1 MYLLAMKASLISSFV
16 LSVIGVAA
24 VANPL
29 LPITGYYTYLLGR
42 AEDNKVLY
50 KSIVF
55 LEPEGE
61 KISIYRAIGKDPLG
75 RYTRCGGLGCDLE
88 KQDLIGTVN
97 ITNSSSGLRVVAATG
112 ASKFLLNST
121 CSAKEDRFATS
132 LFCRSK
138 TLPNGQAMNTVV
150 AFIPGS

>member
-1 MYLLAMKASLISSFV
+1 MYLLVMKVSLISSFA
-16 LSVIGVAA
+16 LNMIGVAA
-24 VANPL
+24 VAKPL
-29 LPITGYYTYLLGR
+29 LPITGYYTYLLET

-55 LEPEGE
+55 LEPEEE

-88 KQDLIGTVN
+88 KQDLIGTIN
-97 ITNSSSGLRVVAATG
+97 ITNRSSGLRVVNATG